1 MRAQITLELSWFD
14 ESDSSEQI
22 ARKIAELVTDH
33 TTADVDWW
41 EGHELELVVH
51 HITELGFTRRKTEWV
66 VKDDNFFAN
75 EAS

>member
-14 ESDSSEQI
+14 EDDSPEQI
-22 ARKIAELVTDH
+22 AHKIRDLVTEH
-33 TTADVDWW
+33 TISDVVWW

-51 HITELGFTRRKTEWV
+51 HVTELGFTRRETEWV
-66 VKDDNFFAN
+66 VKDDNFFAD